1 MFLSK
6 LRIPTGTSY
15 KGHLAM
21 ALKILETPPDVDGV
35 VLECGTWQ
43 GGSSANLSLICK
55 LTNRKLLIYDSFQGL
70 PETQSVDRQKYETG
84 EYCGSLVTVKKNIER
99 YGAIEC
105 CEFIEGWFDQTLPHL
120 DSPVL
125 LAFLDVDLELSLETC
140 VRYIWPHLVDKG
152 FIFIDEYVDLDFCS
166 LFWSE
171 TYWKKYFDR
180 VPPRL
185 IGSGVGLPLGEYYI
199 GP

>member
-1 MFLSK
+1 M
-6 LRIPTGTSY
+6 
-15 KGHLAM
+15 
-21 ALKILETPPDVDGV
+21 
-35 VLECGTWQ
+35 
-43 GGSSANLSLICK
+43 
-55 LTNRKLLIYDSFQGL
+55 

-120 DSPVL
+120 NSPVL

-180 VPPRL
+180 VPPGL

-199 GP
+199 GPWPENNEHPLHHPNAGAYTRKDFSGSWIHFPEPIALAEGSSGEKPEVPLNGMEKARDRQLA

>member
-1 MFLSK
+1 M
-6 LRIPTGTSY
+6 
-15 KGHLAM
+15 
-21 ALKILETPPDVDGV
+21 
-35 VLECGTWQ
+35 
-43 GGSSANLSLICK
+43 
-55 LTNRKLLIYDSFQGL
+55 
-70 PETQSVDRQKYETG
+70 
-84 EYCGSLVTVKKNIER
+84 TVKKNIER

-105 CEFIEGWFDQTLPHL
+105 CEFIEGWFDQTLPQL

-180 VPPRL
+180 VPPGL

-199 GP
+199 GPWPENNEHPLHHPNAGAYTRKDFSGSWIHFPEPMAHVEGLSGEKPVAATSRTENRNDA